1 MDSSIIKIKG
11 FVNNVPKVVKLVL
24 EKEQINVIPVN
35 QIQILNSTIYKKV
48 QVHVFNNVKRDNMGK
63 IRLINVRTA
72 IIHA

>member
-1 MDSSIIKIKG
+1 MKFKR

-48 QVHVFNNVKRDNMGK
+48 QVHVFNHVKRDNMGK
-63 IRLINVRTA
+63 IRLINVRTV